1 MWSICKKEFGQFFS
15 NLTGYLTIFLFLI
28 VNGLFLFFFEDS
40 NLFDRGFAS
49 LDSFFELAPWIL
61 LFMIPA
67 ISMRSFSDEYKNGT
81 FEWLK
86 TKPVTMSQI
95 VMGKYVA
102 IMLIVLVITLP
113 TISYVYTIQSLS
125 ANSGIDVGGILGSY
139 LGLFLIS
146 ATYAAIGIACSSHTQ
161 HAVVAF
167 LLSAF
172 VCLFMY
178 EGFHAFSKMAAFR
191 GGLDY
196 YFDLLGIDAHYRSI
210 SRGVLDS
217 RDLIYFLSLIFL
229 SLFITRRKIQH
240 KQSS

>member
-15 NLTGYLTIFLFLI
+15 NLTGYLTIFLFLL
-28 VNGLFLFFFEDS
+28 VNGLFLFFFEES
-40 NLFDRGFAS
+40 NLFDRGFAN
-49 LDSFFELAPWIL
+49 LDSFFELAPWVL

-67 ISMRSFSDEYKNGT
+67 ISMRTFSDEYKNGT

-86 TKPVTMSQI
+86 TRPLSMTQI
-95 VMGKYVA
+95 VLGKYVA
-102 IMLIVLVITLP
+102 ILLIILVITLP
-113 TISYVYTIQSLS
+113 TLTYVYTIESLS
-125 ANSGIDVGGILGSY
+125 AQTGIDVGGILGSY
-139 LGLFLIS
+139 FGLLLLS
-146 ATYAAIGIACSSHTQ
+146 ATYAAIGICCSSHT
-161 HAVVAF
+161 HHSVVAF

-172 VCLFMY
+172 VGLCMY

-217 RDLIYFLSLIFL
+217 RDLIYFLSIIFL
-229 SLFITRRKIQH
+229 ALFITRQKIQH
-240 KQSS
+240 KQS

>member
-15 NLTGYLTIFLFLI
+15 NLTGYLTIFLFLL

-40 NLFDRGFAS
+40 NLFDRGFAN
-49 LDSFFELAPWIL
+49 LDSFFELAPWVL
-61 LFMIPA
+61 LFLIPA

-86 TKPVTMSQI
+86 TKPLSMTQI
-95 VMGKYVA
+95 VLGKYFA
-102 IMLIVLVITLP
+102 ILFIVLVITLP
-113 TISYVYTIQSLS
+113 TLTYVYTIQTLS
-125 ANSGIDVGGILGSY
+125 AQTGIDVGGILGSY
-139 LGLFLIS
+139 FGLILLS
-146 ATYAAIGIACSSHTQ
+146 ATYAAIGVCCSSHTP

-178 EGFHAFSKMAAFR
+178 EGFHAFSKMEAFR

-217 RDLIYFLSLIFL
+217 RDLIYFLSLIL
-229 SLFITRRKIQH
+229 LALFITRQKIQH
-240 KQSS
+240 RQS